1 MYHAEKA
8 WLFYCPYYITL
19 LCKIA
24 ARVDA
29 QSPSGRSRR
38 KATGVWFISA
48 LAKYSPHA
56 FA

>member
-19 LCKIA
+19 LYKIA

-29 QSPSGRSRR
+29 LLPPVGQRR
-38 KATGVWFISA
+38 KAAGVWSVSA
-48 LAKYSPHA
+48 LAKYSLHA